1 MNGTS
6 QQTPENEF
14 PLILVGPVLRKTT
27 VEEVNLWLVT
37 SLAVR
42 FEPRFSL
49 DAELVNTLEFT
60 TQQQVIRVS
69 ERLHIHMLTCKP
81 QSPLSKD
88 QLIYYDVASYA
99 MSGESYGSLKQLIP
113 DIVYPG
119 QSGLS
124 FFIPEEIS
132 SLFFGSCRNYH
143 HPSKDSLV
151 VADKYIGSTLENVE
165 KRPCVL
171 LHGGD
176 QVYLDDVGGPTLNAI
191 HKMVE
196 LFDLVDEVLPGEH
209 VTHTDHIYN
218 NSTLFYNRQSILP
231 KVTFDSSRLF
241 YRIMPVR
248 KTQNV
253 FSTVKGENH
262 LISLGEVIGLYMLA
276 WSPECWK
283 LTEREINNLPPGLSR
298 AHKIKF
304 EQELMAV
311 RDFVDGLGQVRRMM
325 AHIPNYMIFD
335 DHDVTDDWN
344 LTAQWEQNVYT
355 NPLSKRVIS
364 NALLGYW
371 MFQGWGNTPERFDK
385 EFVDLVEQV
394 ASKSENDRVE
404 QLEELLYDFSHWH
417 YVIDLEPDIVVLD
430 TRTHRWRSER
440 SQKNPSGLLDWE
452 RLVELENILV
462 NKEASIILSPAPI
475 FGVKLIETI
484 QRVFS
489 FFGQELMVDAENWMA
504 HRGSA
509 KKLLQ
514 IFRRKDTPSEIIV
527 LSGDVHYSFCFTA
540 KQRFRDDSTLI
551 WQLTSSGFK
560 NEFPLPLIYVFDKL
574 ERMLYFAASPINLF
588 TKRRILEIE
597 TKMLQQ
603 TKKQILIS
611 KSNIGLVE
619 FENKK
624 LKHFK
629 ILMDGDE
636 QKSFL

>member
-1 MNGTS
+1 MIGAS
-6 QQTPENEF
+6 QQAAVNNESEDKKF
-14 PLILVGPVLRKTT
+14 PLILAGPVLRKTT
-27 VEEVNLWLVT
+27 IDEVNLWLVT
-37 SLAVR
+37 SQAVR
-42 FEPRFSL
+42 FEPCFSL
-49 DAELVNTLEFT
+49 DVNLNGRLKLT

-69 ERLHIHMLTCKP
+69 DSLHIHLLTCKP
-81 QSPLSKD
+81 QDPLAKD
-88 QLIYYDVASYA
+88 QLIYYDIASHVSTGDRYD
-99 MSGESYGSLKQLIP
+99 SLKQLIP

-119 QSGLS
+119 QSALS
-124 FFIPEEIS
+124 FFIPEQIS

-143 HPSKDSLV
+143 HPSKDTLV
-151 VADKYIGSTLENVE
+151 VADNYIGSTLNDVV

-196 LFDLVDEVLPGEH
+196 LFDLVDECLPDEK
-209 VTHTDHIYN
+209 VTHTDHLYN

-231 KVTFDSSRLF
+231 KVSFDSSRLF
-241 YRIMPVR
+241 FRLMPIR

-283 LTEREINNLPPGLSR
+283 LTERETNNLPPGLNR
-298 AHKIKF
+298 AHKVKF

-311 RDFVDGLGQVRRMM
+311 RDFIEGLGQVRRMM

-344 LTAQWEQNVYT
+344 LTAQWEQNVYS

-371 MFQGWGNTPERFDK
+371 IFQGWGNTPERFDK
-385 EFVDLVEQV
+385 GFVDLVEQV
-394 ASKSENDRVE
+394 TSKSETDKVE
-404 QLEELLYDFSHWH
+404 QLEQMLYDFSHWH
-417 YVIDLEPDIVVLD
+417 YVVDLEPDIVVLD

-452 RLVELENILV
+452 RLVELETILV
-462 NKEASIILSPAPI
+462 NKEASIIVSPAPI

-489 FFGQELMVDAENWMA
+489 FFGQELMVDAENWM
-504 HRGSA
+504 
-509 KKLLQ
+509 
-514 IFRRKDTPSEIIV
+514 
-527 LSGDVHYSFCFTA
+527 
-540 KQRFRDDSTLI
+540 
-551 WQLTSSGFK
+551 
-560 NEFPLPLIYVFDKL
+560 
-574 ERMLYFAASPINLF
+574 
-588 TKRRILEIE
+588 
-597 TKMLQQ
+597 
-603 TKKQILIS
+603 
-611 KSNIGLVE
+611 
-619 FENKK
+619 
-624 LKHFK
+624 
-629 ILMDGDE
+629 
-636 QKSFL
+636 